1 MLKTFIVGIILGIAA
16 AATALYAYPAVD
28 QHREASIVAVAPNGG
43 NVEAF
48 HVNVPMD
55 RIMVGAEGRAQPLP
69 EGMEWPQDEM
79 LSGVR
84 VELFKFRN
92 ARDVVIGVAS
102 RTSANVGG
110 NDIIDWVLHF
120 PARGSLY
127 VSMPK
132 AAVEGGYRQG
142 AIQAGAREFA
152 PLNGFVTER
161 WIADE
166 TSDKGHG
173 RLELLA
179 RYVGQFV
186 EEEPLLDD
194 ELPVEEE
201 AP

>member
-43 NVEAF
+43 NIEAF

-55 RIMVGAEGRAQPLP
+55 RIMVGAEARAYPLP
-69 EGMEWPQDEM
+69 EGMEWPEDEM

-127 VSMPK
+127 VSMPTD
-132 AAVEGGYRQG
+132 AVEGGYRQG
-142 AIQAGAREFA
+142 AIQAGSREFA
-152 PLNGFVTER
+152 PLNGFMTER

-179 RYVGQFV
+179 RYVGQQV
-186 EEEPLLDD
+186 EEEPLLED
-194 ELPVEEE
+194 ELPAEEE
-201 AP
+201 AL